1 MQFVDLL
8 TFLVYLYSVVSCIK
22 YRGCLLDFASYISVC
37 CRLVAKWCLTLQFHG
52 LQPARLL
59 CPWDFPGKNAGVGVA
74 ISFSEG
80 SS

>member
-1 MQFVDLL
+1 MQFVDVL
-8 TFLVYLYSVVSCIK
+8 TFPVYFYSVGSCIK

-37 CRLVAKWCLTLQFHG
+37 CLVAKSCLTLQSHG
-52 LQPARLL
+52 LQLARLL